1 MEREFLQVFHKCVS
15 HCNLKLQQS
24 SERPETLMTAKFTI
38 HNFDLEG
45 TQSNKCSCH
54 NGKCNYSDHV

>member
-1 MEREFLQVFHKCVS
+1 MEREFLQVFHKAASC
-15 HCNLKLQQS
+15 CDLKLQQS

-45 TQSNKCSCH
+45 TQSKKFSYH
-54 NGKCNYSDHV
+54 NSKCNYSNHV